1 MCGTSKWLS
10 PNIAN
15 ICKTCY
21 SEISQHA
28 IPKYPK
34 DWVGD
39 MCGTNRLLIPN
50 ILKNIFKIVL
60 KNIPKNISKYPKD

>member
-1 MCGTSKWLS
+1 MLE
-10 PNIAN
+10 N
-15 ICKTCY
+15 
-21 SEISQHA
+21 

-39 MCGTNRLLIPN
+39 MCVTSQWLIQN
-50 ILKNIFKIVL
+50 ILKNIFKKVL

>member
-1 MCGTSKWLS
+1 MCGTSEWLS
-10 PNIAN
+10 QNIAN
-15 ICKTCY
+15 VFKKMLKN
-21 SEISQHA
+21 

-39 MCGTNRLLIPN
+39 MCGTTQLLIPN
-50 ILKNIFKIVL
+50 ILTNIFKKVL